1 MDSHMAFCAR
11 CGASSMVGAGLDA
24 EGDVVVP
31 PFQVRLTKQEVRAFR
46 LVQSG
51 LSNKQIANLLSV
63 SDNTV
68 KFHLKNIY
76 EKLGVGSRRRVPV
89 NSISGRSQHEL
100 LGHEQTNET
109 ESSSCSYL

>member
-1 MDSHMAFCAR
+1 MALCAR
-11 CGASSMVGAGLDA
+11 CGASSMVGAGIDGDGDDA
-24 EGDVVVP
+24 GP
-31 PFQVRLTKQEVRAFR
+31 AFQVRLTIQETRTFR

-76 EKLGVGSRRRVPV
+76 EKLGVGSRRRVAV
-89 NSISGRSQHEL
+89 NSISERSYREL

-109 ESSSCSYL
+109 ESSSCS